1 MQMTTTRILKK
12 QLRKQIKSILKSITQ
27 DSLTQQSQL
36 IHENLLSHSN
46 FQNAKSV
53 AVYMNMPDLEVQ
65 TIEVIKSCFELGKNV
80 YLPRCNYTQIP
91 GRKLNYMSM
100 LKMPDFQSVLNLKPQ
115 GKYQLL
121 EPTEGE
127 DVMDT
132 GDLDLIIVPGVSFDK
147 TKNRMGHGAGFY
159 DEFIT
164 TFNEKFNR
172 RPYLLALALQEQ
184 IIDEKIPTETH
195 DWKLDSIVTPLNT
208 IY

>member
-65 TIEVIKSCFELGKNV
+65 TIEVIKECFELGKG
-80 YLPRCNYTQIP
+80 NYTQIP

-100 LKMPDFQSVLNLKPQ
+100 LKC
-115 GKYQLL
+115 
-121 EPTEGE
+121 
-127 DVMDT
+127 
-132 GDLDLIIVPGVSFDK
+132 LISNQF
-147 TKNRMGHGAGFY
+147 
-159 DEFIT
+159 
-164 TFNEKFNR
+164 
-172 RPYLLALALQEQ
+172 
-184 IIDEKIPTETH
+184 
-195 DWKLDSIVTPLNT
+195 
-208 IY
+208 